1 MPSVIKPILIVLIIL
16 PSCLYAPL
24 MQLTHVHYVNVC
36 GRFVFWFNN
45 VYNIHNIV
53 CILLSGRLTKL
64 MKWQAKR
71 CFLLGHCTCSLFVNG
86 QWLTVILFTGS

>member
-1 MPSVIKPILIVLIIL
+1 MLMCVGGLSFGLSVYII
-16 PSCLYAPL
+16 
-24 MQLTHVHYVNVC
+24 HNNVC
-36 GRFVFWFNN
+36 V
-45 VYNIHNIV
+45 I
-53 CILLSGRLTKL
+53 LSGRLTKL